1 MAMLK
6 QQPDVFADIGWIL
19 WSGQIGMGSTMTDR
33 VEAAR
38 SAGCTRLSVNPL
50 DVKRAAATGGTAA
63 QLGRY
68 LRGFDL
74 EIVMDAV
81 INWYAAEGAVWPFRA
96 RGRDELSAISL
107 DEILQMSEDL
117 EVVSMTALSQPASD
131 VPVEVIAER
140 FGLLCDRAAAFGAD
154 VHLEFM
160 PMLAVEDL
168 AAAWSVVAG
177 ADRANGGILFD
188 TWHFYRG
195 GPDFAT
201 LDKIPGDR
209 IFAVQISDAA
219 PEVQGTLVEDTF
231 NRLMPGDGAFDLV
244 RVLAALDQKGSLRW
258 IGPEVI
264 SPATAAMAPVD
275 AMRIARERIEDLIG
289 QVRSKHPM

>member
-6 QQPDVFADIGWIL
+6 QKPDLFSDIGWIL
-19 WSGQIGMGSTMTDR
+19 WSAQIGMGSAISAR

-38 SAGCTRLSVNPL
+38 AAGCTRLSVNPL
-50 DVKRAAATGGTAA
+50 DVKRAASTGSTAA
-63 QLGRY
+63 QLGRQIG
-68 LRGFDL
+68 GFDL

-81 INWYAAEGAVWPFRA
+81 INWYAAEGTVWPFRA
-96 RGRDELSAISL
+96 RGRDELSEIGL

-117 EVVSMTALSQPASD
+117 GVVSMTALSQPASD
-131 VPVEVIAER
+131 VPIEVIAER
-140 FGLLCDRAAAFGAD
+140 FGRLCDRAAAFGAD

-160 PMLAVEDL
+160 PMLAVQDL
-168 AAAWSVVAG
+168 ATAWSVVGG

-201 LDKIPGDR
+201 LENIPGDR

-219 PEVQGTLVEDTF
+219 AEVQGTLVQDTF
-231 NRLMPGDGAFDLV
+231 NRLMPGDGALDLV
-244 RVLAALDQKGSLRW
+244 RVLAALDQKGSLQW

-264 SPATAAMAPVD
+264 SPATAAMAPVESL
-275 AMRIARERIEDLIG
+275 RIARQRIEDLIG
-289 QVRSKHPM
+289 QVRSD